1 MKYYDKP
8 VGPIFT
14 FVFWLVCLIIICIVG
29 ISNVFAASYDALS
42 FTAQLY
48 DNYGPSLSSVT
59 TSMSNMYYTGTIPT
73 MTANTSG
80 AAWGISSPIPLLAN
94 HTYSLSVRIE
104 GPYGGNLALSTY
116 NRIGVGTSLANAK
129 SSYENNSN
137 VTENYSNVIPKNMT
151 IQFAFTPSIN
161 ATYIVFPFATTYT
174 GNNQEFRI
182 YNVVIDDL
190 GASGVSQSTINNSL
204 NKQTNELN
212 NSITNSTN
220 TITENSNNNRD
231 AIINNQNANNQALI
245 QNDNANTD
253 KLIEDNKKNF
263 QTCRDSVN
271 LLNISSGTFSDSQ
284 NQTSTIQIVKSNKKI
299 TINGSLGD
307 YSPGSRSFSIFG
319 VNGGTSFTNYGNY
332 FSNSKSITL
341 TAGTYTFSIQNITGT
356 FTSNR
361 VYLFIYNAS
370 GSTPHTRITSINLAK
385 STSNSFTLTE
395 NTDVYITLE
404 YNSSSTFDNYS
415 FNLQLEEGTQTPY
428 EPYGEKICTNKL
440 DEQNETSK
448 GIFGKI
454 KELFSWLTND
464 DDADVSGAGN
474 VAGWLP
480 AGPVDSLITLPL
492 TMLQNIN
499 TSLNKTCSPLNV
511 NLPYVNKSVEI
522 PCLNAIFNQITGLN
536 SFWTWVG
543 LIASVMILFRYLV
556 NLYNYFDKLTD
567 LQAQY
572 LSDWGGV

>member
-8 VGPIFT
+8 VGPVIT
-14 FVFWLVCLIIICIVG
+14 FLFWLLCLIIICIVG

-204 NKQTNELN
+204 NNQTNIIN
-212 NSITNSTN
+212 NSITSSTN
-220 TITENSNNNRD
+220 TITGAITDTENNINSNIDDMEQSIVNSNKETQEVIKDQFNTCHNSNNL
-231 AIINNQNANNQALI
+231 INK
-245 QNDNANTD
+245 NDLT
-253 KLIEDNKKNF
+253 LGY
-263 QTCRDSVN
+263 
-271 LLNISSGTFSDSQ
+271 ISND
-284 NQTSTIQIVKSNKKI
+284 
-299 TINGSLGD
+299 GSLHTGG
-307 YSPGSRSFSIFG
+307 GSSYTTNILNLG
-319 VNGGTSFTNYGNY
+319 V
-332 FSNSKSITL
+332 
-341 TAGTYTFSIQNITGT
+341 GT
-356 FTSNR
+356 FTLSNAR
-361 VYLFIYNAS
+361 LEKICYYNDDDTFAS
-370 GSTPHTRITSINLAK
+370 CSIIS
-385 STSNSFTLTE
+385 STSYTFTLT
-395 NTDVYITLE
+395 DFKKVR
-404 YNSSSTFDNYS
+404 FQ
-415 FNLQLEEGTQTPY
+415 FNNKSIGDLMLNKGDTSLPY
-428 EPYGEKICTNKL
+428 EPYGQEICKNKL

-522 PCLNAIFNQITGLN
+522 PCLNTIFNQITGLN

-543 LIASVMILFRYLV
+543 LISSVMILFRYLV

>member
-8 VGPIFT
+8 VGPVIT
-14 FVFWLVCLIIICIVG
+14 FLFWLLCFIIICIVG

-116 NRIGVGTSLANAK
+116 NRIGVGTSLGNAK

-161 ATYIVFPFATTYT
+161 ATYIVFPFSTTYT

-190 GASGVSQSTINNSL
+190 GSSGVSQSTINNSL
-204 NKQTNELN
+204 NNQTNVLN

-220 TITENSNNNRD
+220 TITSNSNANRD
-231 AIINNQNANNQALI
+231 AIINNQNANNDALI

-271 LLNISSGTFSDSQ
+271 LLNNIAATTTSNGITF
-284 NQTSTIQIVKSNKKI
+284 KK
-299 TINGSLGD
+299 ND
-307 YSPGSRSFSIFG
+307 D
-319 VNGGTSFTNYGNY
+319 
-332 FSNSKSITL
+332 KSITITGTQINGWTSLSL
-341 TAGTYTFSIQNITGT
+341 TNNFVLDAGTYVLRSFNNMPPVSFLT
-356 FTSNR
+356 
-361 VYLFIYNAS
+361 IYNNDTHKDI
-370 GSTPHTRITSINLAK
+370 GGCTSKNNQFEFTLLEKTNVYIYLYIGV
-385 STSNSFTLTE
+385 SSFTYNNTIFPMLVSKE
-395 NTDVYITLE
+395 NV
-404 YNSSSTFDNYS
+404 NFS
-415 FNLQLEEGTQTPY
+415 Y
-428 EPYGEKICTNKL
+428 EPYGQEICKNKL

-454 KELFSWLTND
+454 KELFSWLTNN

-522 PCLNAIFNQITGLN
+522 PCLNTIFNQITGLN

-543 LIASVMILFRYLV
+543 LISSVMILFRYLV

>member
-8 VGPIFT
+8 VGPVIT
-14 FVFWLVCLIIICIVG
+14 FLFWLLCLIIICIVG

-116 NRIGVGTSLANAK
+116 NRIGVGTSLGNAK

-190 GASGVSQSTINNSL
+190 GASGVSQSTINSSL
-204 NKQTNELN
+204 NNQTNIIN
-212 NSITNSTN
+212 NSISSSTN
-220 TITENSNNNRD
+220 TITSNSNANRD
-231 AIINNQNANNQALI
+231 AIINNQNANNDALI

-263 QTCRDSVN
+263 QTCRDSYN
-271 LLNISSGTFSDSQ
+271 LFNGIDNKGLTWSTGIEFNDDNSSISSDYIE
-284 NQTSTIQIVKSNKKI
+284 TSSN
-299 TINGSLGD
+299 NV
-307 YSPGSRSFSIFG
+307 YSS
-319 VNGGTSFTNYGNY
+319 
-332 FSNSKSITL
+332 
-341 TAGTYTFSIQNITGT
+341 
-356 FTSNR
+356 
-361 VYLFIYNAS
+361 
-370 GSTPHTRITSINLAK
+370 
-385 STSNSFTLTE
+385 
-395 NTDVYITLE
+395 
-404 YNSSSTFDNYS
+404 NYS
-415 FNLQLEEGTQTPY
+415 FIIFYYDNNKTYLGNSFDLRKTAGLSRKQQVVPDNNNIKYFRVWYRSQYNNNLDMTTQEIMLNEGSSVLSF
-428 EPYGEKICTNKL
+428 EPFGKEICKNKL

-480 AGPVDSLITLPL
+480 AGPVDSIITLPL

-499 TSLNKTCSPLNV
+499 TSLNKTCSPLTID
-511 NLPYVNKSVEI
+511 LPYVNKSVEI
-522 PCLNAIFNQITGLN
+522 PCLNTIFNQITGLN

>member
-8 VGPIFT
+8 VGPIIT
-14 FVFWLVCLIIICIVG
+14 FVFWLLCLIVICIVG

-104 GPYGGNLALSTY
+104 GPYGGNLVLSTY
-116 NRIGVGTSLANAK
+116 NRIGVGTSLGNAK

-204 NKQTNELN
+204 NNQTNIIN
-212 NSITNSTN
+212 NSITSSTN
-220 TITENSNNNRD
+220 TITGSISDSENNINSNID
-231 AIINNQNANNQALI
+231 DMEQSI
-245 QNDNANTD
+245 
-253 KLIEDNKKNF
+253 
-263 QTCRDSVN
+263 VN
-271 LLNISSGTFSDSQ
+271 
-284 NQTSTIQIVKSNKKI
+284 SNKETQQVIKDQFNDCYPI
-299 TINGSLGD
+299 TNSIKSLKATSSSFIEYYLNKNIDFSKTIYLNLKSDISLG
-307 YSPGSRSFSIFG
+307 SVSIIL
-319 VNGGTSFTNYGNY
+319 YY
-332 FSNSKSITL
+332 
-341 TAGTYTFSIQNITGT
+341 
-356 FTSNR
+356 
-361 VYLFIYNAS
+361 AS
-370 GSTPHTRITSINLAK
+370 GSAFTVVNSNL
-385 STSNSFTLTE
+385 STTNSVSFSLTQE
-395 NTDVYITLE
+395 QIDLL
-404 YNSSSTFDNYS
+404 SSSTGDYPILRFYRRSGNSLDFKTVTISNIALSNYNVDFDK
-415 FNLQLEEGTQTPY
+415 
-428 EPYGEKICTNKL
+428 YGSEICTNKL

-480 AGPVDSLITLPL
+480 AGPVDSIITLPL

-522 PCLNAIFNQITGLN
+522 PCLNTIFNQITGLN

>member
-8 VGPIFT
+8 VGPVIT
-14 FVFWLVCLIIICIVG
+14 FLFWLLCLIIICIVG
-29 ISNVFAASYDALS
+29 ISNVFAATYDALS

-204 NKQTNELN
+204 NNQTNIIN
-212 NSITNSTN
+212 NSITSSTN
-220 TITENSNNNRD
+220 TITGSISDSENNINSNID
-231 AIINNQNANNQALI
+231 DMEQSI
-245 QNDNANTD
+245 
-253 KLIEDNKKNF
+253 
-263 QTCRDSVN
+263 VN
-271 LLNISSGTFSDSQ
+271 
-284 NQTSTIQIVKSNKKI
+284 SNKETQQVIKDQFNDCYPI
-299 TINGSLGD
+299 TNSIKSLKATSSSFIEYYLNKDIDFSKTIYLNLNSDIPLGSV
-307 YSPGSRSFSIFG
+307 SIIF
-319 VNGGTSFTNYGNY
+319 YY
-332 FSNSKSITL
+332 
-341 TAGTYTFSIQNITGT
+341 
-356 FTSNR
+356 
-361 VYLFIYNAS
+361 AS
-370 GSTPHTRITSINLAK
+370 GSAFTVIN
-385 STSNSFTLTE
+385 SNLTTTNSVSFTLTQE
-395 NTDVYITLE
+395 QIDLL
-404 YNSSSTFDNYS
+404 SSSTGVYPLLRLYRRSGNSLDFKTVTISNIALSNYNGDFDKY
-415 FNLQLEEGTQTPY
+415 GT
-428 EPYGEKICTNKL
+428 EICTNKL

-480 AGPVDSLITLPL
+480 PGPVDSIITLPL

-522 PCLNAIFNQITGLN
+522 PCLNTIFNQITGLN

>member
-8 VGPIFT
+8 VGPIIT
-14 FVFWLVCLIIICIVG
+14 FVFWLLCLIIICIVG

-104 GPYGGNLALSTY
+104 GLYGGNLALSTY
-116 NRIGVGTSLANAK
+116 NRIGVGTSLGNAK

-137 VTENYSNVIPKNMT
+137 VTENYSKVITSNMT

-161 ATYIVFPFATTYT
+161 ASYIVFPFATTYT

-204 NKQTNELN
+204 NNQTNIIN
-212 NSITNSTN
+212 NSISSSTN
-220 TITENSNNNRD
+220 IITGAIGETENNINSNIDDMEQSIVNSNKETQQVIKD
-231 AIINNQNANNQALI
+231 QF
-245 QNDNANTD
+245 ND
-253 KLIEDNKKNF
+253 
-263 QTCRDSVN
+263 CRDSYNLSNLNEYEVN
-271 LLNISSGTFSDSQ
+271 
-284 NQTSTIQIVKSNKKI
+284 
-299 TINGSLGD
+299 
-307 YSPGSRSFSIFG
+307 
-319 VNGGTSFTNYGNY
+319 
-332 FSNSKSITL
+332 
-341 TAGTYTFSIQNITGT
+341 
-356 FTSNR
+356 
-361 VYLFIYNAS
+361 
-370 GSTPHTRITSINLAK
+370 
-385 STSNSFTLTE
+385 
-395 NTDVYITLE
+395 
-404 YNSSSTFDNYS
+404 FDNYFVNKLLLSNFENNTTYTLS
-415 FNLQLEEGTQTPY
+415 FDIVSSVQPFKFSVGYGNSLFQLDLIESNNINNGHHYITFTTNNTTYSNLWLRLPRYYSQINVNATIKNIMLVKGDMEKPFEPFGEE
-428 EPYGEKICTNKL
+428 ICKNKL

-454 KELFSWLTND
+454 KDLFNWLTNND
-464 DDADVSGAGN
+464 SADVSGAGN

-480 AGPVDSLITLPL
+480 PGPVDSIITLPL

-499 TSLNKTCSPLNV
+499 TSLNKTCKPLNV

-522 PCLNAIFNQITGLN
+522 PCLNTIFNQITGLN

-543 LIASVMILFRYLV
+543 LISSVMILFRYLI

-572 LSDWGGV
+572 ISDWGGV